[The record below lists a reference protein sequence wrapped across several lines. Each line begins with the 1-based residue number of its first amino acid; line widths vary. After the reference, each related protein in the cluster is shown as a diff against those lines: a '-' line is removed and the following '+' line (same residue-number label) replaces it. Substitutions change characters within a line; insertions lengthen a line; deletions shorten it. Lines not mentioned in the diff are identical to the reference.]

1 MQNMSSSDSYVS
13 DSESDSDDNQGES
26 IALTHS
32 TFVHKSASISSLKI
46 QKSSSVSSLSMHK
59 SLPSSPSNNAGH
71 LSTTISTEAAAPVS
85 HQQQQRRS
93 IKFVVTS
100 VNEPE
105 EDNIKD
111 DQDSTGKT

>member
-1 MQNMSSSDSYVS
+1 MQNMSSTDSYVS

-32 TFVHKSASISSLKI
+32 TLVHKSASISSLKI
-46 QKSSSVSSLSMHK
+46 QKSSSVSSLNM
-59 SLPSSPSNNAGH
+59 H
-71 LSTTISTEAAAPVS
+71 LSATISTEAAVS

-105 EDNIKD
+105 EDNIMD
-111 DQDSTGKT
+111 VQDSTEKT